1 MDRVTCITGREKW
14 EEGEHPPEVSC
25 TGQGDGGDGGGDGRT
40 VSSQTVCAQ
49 EVIEIEIEEDVEI
62 EMEEEGQGKLLA

>member
-49 EVIEIEIEEDVEI
+49 EEVSER
-62 EMEEEGQGKLLA
+62 